1 MKTTEAD
8 IHFMREA
15 IRLADESVAS
25 GGGPFGAVIVKD
37 GELIAGASNRVTL
50 DNDPTAHAEVN
61 AIRQAC
67 RQLGTFDLKGSVI
80 YTSCE
85 PCPMCLGAIYW
96 AGIDRIYYANTRED
110 AAAAD
115 FADGFIYDELGK
127 PLEERTLPIIPLLRD
142 EALHTFRH
150 WQEKTDKT
158 VY

>member
-8 IHFMREA
+8 IRFMREA
-15 IRLADESVAS
+15 IRLADESVAH

-37 GELIAGASNRVTL
+37 GKIMAEATNSVTH

-61 AIRQAC
+61 AIRKAC
-67 RQLGTFDLKGSVI
+67 RQLGTFDLKGCVI
-80 YTSCE
+80 YASCE

-96 AGIDRIYYANTRED
+96 AGIDRIYYANTRDD
-110 AAAAD
+110 AAAVD
-115 FADGFIYDELGK
+115 FADGFIYEELGK
-127 PLEERTLPIIPLLRD
+127 PLAERILPIIPLLRD

-150 WQEKTDKT
+150 WQEKADKT